1 MRSRTAWSCAS
12 AALAAL
18 LAAGLAWD
26 GWDRGKSAPSC
37 PGWWLLA
44 ACAAGAGFN
53 ARRWW

>member
-12 AALAAL
+12 ATLAAL

-26 GWDRGKSAPSC
+26 GWDRGTSAPSC

-44 ACAAGAGFN
+44 ACTAGAGFN